1 MKSRKKVALVTGG
14 SRGIGLAV
22 ARRLV
27 EDGFD
32 LTLSARR
39 VDVLSVVADELRST
53 GAKVIVAPADMAVEH
68 DAVKLADSHMENFER
83 LDLLVICAGVGRAG
97 DLETFPIHQFD
108 KQLSVNVRSP
118 FLLIQRLLPLLRA
131 TAALEEERGSKIVA
145 LASIAGVSAE
155 PDLAAYSASKAALIS
170 LCESIIMAESKHGVT
185 ATSISPGFVAT
196 DMSAWVH
203 DRVPADQ
210 MIRVSDIAVL
220 VSAISQ
226 LSRFAVVPNLEV
238 TRPGERLWRA

>member
-83 LDLLVICAGVGRAG
+83 LDLLVICAGVGMAG

-118 FLLIQRLLPLLRA
+118 FSDCCPCCGRPLRWRRNVGRRSSHSPPSRAYRLSLTSRQTARVKPL
-131 TAALEEERGSKIVA
+131 
-145 LASIAGVSAE
+145 
-155 PDLAAYSASKAALIS
+155 
-170 LCESIIMAESKHGVT
+170 
-185 ATSISPGFVAT
+185 
-196 DMSAWVH
+196 
-203 DRVPADQ
+203 
-210 MIRVSDIAVL
+210 
-220 VSAISQ
+220 
-226 LSRFAVVPNLEV
+226 
-238 TRPGERLWRA
+238 